1 MHVPAKNE
9 NLVVMEVKSASGE
22 MNEIQKDIKT
32 LNTFIEE
39 ARYKLGILLIYGEI
53 EENRLKQIIEKI
65 EEKNP
70 RIKL

>member
-1 MHVPAKNE
+1 MKF
-9 NLVVMEVKSASGE
+9 KKTS
-22 MNEIQKDIKT
+22 KT